1 MPPATLLR
9 ASVAAL
15 PRGIPPLPPK
25 GPPERDIF
33 LLVLSVGVG
42 VWRGVLFSL
51 SLKDSLHF
59 WIKLQHVKIIIL
71 TCLVEVADSYSQ
83 STITQMKILTTW
95 KIQIFSITFVTVE
108 RLERI
113 SPSSTRIFRIQNGN
127 RKSLS
132 ACISALGKDGC
143 PSKPHIEV
151 AMGTAAQAIAY
162 CEKDGIF
169 WKKALDQKD
178 KVSDQILMLLPI
190 SFLTVV
196 LCRKSLLLSHQYL

>member
-1 MPPATLLR
+1 MGDRAPPLR
-9 ASVAAL
+9 SPSAL
-15 PRGIPPLPPK
+15 QSLRSLAGIPLYPLK
-25 GPPERDIF
+25 GAPERDIF

-59 WIKLQHVKIIIL
+59 WRQKFNILKFIIL

-113 SPSSTRIFRIQNGN
+113 SPLIYKDISNSSMVIENHFQLAFLHLEKTV
-127 RKSLS
+127 
-132 ACISALGKDGC
+132 C

-169 WKKALDQKD
+169 WEKALDQR
-178 KVSDQILMLLPI
+178 
-190 SFLTVV
+190 T
-196 LCRKSLLLSHQYL
+196 R

>member
-1 MPPATLLR
+1 M
-9 ASVAAL
+9 
-15 PRGIPPLPPK
+15 
-25 GPPERDIF
+25 
-33 LLVLSVGVG
+33 
-42 VWRGVLFSL
+42 
-51 SLKDSLHF
+51 
-59 WIKLQHVKIIIL
+59 
-71 TCLVEVADSYSQ
+71 EVADSYSQ

-108 RLERI
+108 VGENLTPHLQGYFE
-113 SPSSTRIFRIQNGN
+113 FKHGN

-169 WKKALDQKD
+169 WEK
-178 KVSDQILMLLPI
+178 
-190 SFLTVV
+190 
-196 LCRKSLLLSHQYL
+196 RR

>member
-1 MPPATLLR
+1 MGGPC
-9 ASVAAL
+9 
-15 PRGIPPLPPK
+15 PPLRSFSALQSLRSSGDPASTPK
-25 GPPERDIF
+25 GAPERDIF

-59 WIKLQHVKIIIL
+59 WRIKLQHVKIIIL

-113 SPSSTRIFRIQNGN
+113 SPLIY
-127 RKSLS
+127 KD
-132 ACISALGKDGC
+132 ISN
-143 PSKPHIEV
+143 SKMVIENHFQL
-151 AMGTAAQAIAY
+151 AFLHL
-162 CEKDGIF
+162 EK
-169 WKKALDQKD
+169 
-178 KVSDQILMLLPI
+178 
-190 SFLTVV
+190 TVV
-196 LCRKSLLLSHQYL
+196 LVSLI

>member
-1 MPPATLLR
+1 MGDRAPRYAPLR

-15 PRGIPPLPPK
+15 LRGSRLPPK
-25 GPPERDIF
+25 GAPERDIF

-59 WIKLQHVKIIIL
+59 WRQKFNILKFIIL

-113 SPSSTRIFRIQNGN
+113 SPSSTRIFRIQ
-127 RKSLS
+127 
-132 ACISALGKDGC
+132 A
-143 PSKPHIEV
+143 
-151 AMGTAAQAIAY
+151 
-162 CEKDGIF
+162 
-169 WKKALDQKD
+169 W
-178 KVSDQILMLLPI
+178 
-190 SFLTVV
+190 
-196 LCRKSLLLSHQYL
+196 